1 MKQTFKDYYK
11 LLSLIAVILLF
22 AILIFSE
29 LTPFLGGFL
38 GAFTVYVIV
47 RRQMI
52 YLNETKKLGKNLSAI
67 IVLLEVILCILLP
80 TFLIIWLV
88 VGNLSHYGANIQPSE
103 LFNVMQR
110 FVSVFQERTGYDL
123 LSQENITKAT
133 SYFSMFLQTLVG
145 QISYF
150 VVNAVVLLFA
160 LYFMLIGNREMETF
174 IYDLLPF
181 NESNKRIVLDEVKRM
196 VTSNAVGIPIL
207 AILQGAIA
215 TLGYYFFDVP
225 NPVLFGFLTCFASI
239 IPIVG
244 TGFLWAPLVLFLALS
259 GNWQD
264 AIGLLIYAL
273 LVISNVDNLFRF
285 MLQKKLADVHPL
297 ITVFGAIA
305 GLTLFGFW
313 GVIFGPLMLSMFFV
327 LVNIFKNE
335 YLKA

>member
-1 MKQTFKDYYK
+1 MIQTFKDYYK
-11 LLSLIAVILLF
+11 LLSLVAVILLS

-29 LTPFLGGFL
+29 LAPFLGGFL

-52 YLNETKKLGKNLSAI
+52 FLNETKKLSKNLSASI
-67 IVLLEVILCILLP
+67 ILLEVILCILLP

-88 VGNLSHYGANIQPSE
+88 IGNLSHYGANIQPSE
-103 LFNVMQR
+103 LFDVMQR
-110 FVSVFQERTGYDL
+110 FVSMFKERTGYDL
-123 LSQENITKAT
+123 LSQDNISKAT
-133 SYFSMFLQTLVG
+133 SYFSMFLQTFVG

-150 VVNAVVLLFA
+150 AINAVVLLFV
-160 LYFMLIGNREMETF
+160 LYFMLIGNREMESF
-174 IYDLLPF
+174 IYSILPF
-181 NESNKRIVLDEVKRM
+181 NESNKKLVLNEVKRM

-215 TLGYYFFDVP
+215 TLGYYLFDVP
-225 NPVLFGFLTCFASI
+225 NPILFGFLTCFASI

-327 LVNIFKNE
+327 LLNIFRKE
-335 YLKA
+335 YLDA